1 MLLPLSFKHTAIFPG
16 LSDLLFTWCL
26 RTAFF
31 QIGDFW
37 CKLFAKA
44 SLILVEPHAN
54 ILPDI
59 WILLLKSHVRE
70 WTALHIL
77 TTGNTLLGCTL
88 FLFSGAKCAS
98 GTAES
103 LCMSGTWTSW
113 EPQLQRL
120 HKYVIAALLGS
131 HHAEN
136 LLFSI
141 SSWGWKDILPPWN
154 DLWGIS

>member
-1 MLLPLSFKHTAIFPG
+1 MLLPLSFKHTVIFPG
-16 LSDLLFTWCL
+16 LSDFLFTWCL

-77 TTGNTLLGCTL
+77 TTGKHSSRMYP
-88 FLFSGAKCAS
+88 FLIFRCKVC
-98 GTAES
+98 
-103 LCMSGTWTSW
+103 LWYCW
-113 EPQLQRL
+113 EPL
-120 HKYVIAALLGS
+120 HVWYV
-131 HHAEN
+131 N
-136 LLFSI
+136 LLRTPAAEIAQICYSSTAWI
-141 SSWGWKDILPPWN
+141 SPCRKLIVQYFQLRVERYPSTLEWSLGY
-154 DLWGIS
+154 